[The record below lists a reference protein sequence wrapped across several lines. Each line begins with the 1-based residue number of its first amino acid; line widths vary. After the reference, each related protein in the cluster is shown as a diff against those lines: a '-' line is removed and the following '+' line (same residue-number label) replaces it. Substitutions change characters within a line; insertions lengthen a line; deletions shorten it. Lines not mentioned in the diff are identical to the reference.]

1 MGVLDFAGSG
11 PVHIAS
17 GFAALAWSLMLGA
30 RKDHNGESIHNKMP
44 QFRPHNPFL
53 VGLGTIL
60 IWFGW
65 FAFNGIFL
73 PPRYF
78 VHAVLI
84 LDFQVH
90 PLQISPSEVF
100 TSLSTPTL
108 PRAEVASPGS
118 HSTISLSASSAFSVS
133 ALASF
138 PAS

>member
-1 MGVLDFAGSG
+1 MFLLYVFANPFLSDLANYEKYWEWNPSGWLYKMGVYDFAGSG

-65 FAFNGIFL
+65 FAFNGTL
-73 PPRYF
+73 
-78 VHAVLI
+78 
-84 LDFQVH
+84 
-90 PLQISPSEVF
+90 ISPSPF
-100 TSLSTPTL
+100 T
-108 PRAEVASPGS
+108 
-118 HSTISLSASSAFSVS
+118 
-133 ALASF
+133 
-138 PAS
+138 